1 MKKENGLTIIS
12 VLIYIIALLIILGVV
27 ATLTSYF
34 YKNINIEGESQL
46 TNAQFTKF
54 SGYITEEINQDGVRV
69 VEVGE
74 NENVTYI
81 TFTNKQTY
89 TYSKVNKAIYVNEI
103 NTIPGSLSFYLWE
116 PKGVKF
122 SELLDKAIRIAIK
135 RQERRNK
142 ITYSTNVNILNM
154 TAKK

>member
-12 VLIYIIALLIILGVV
+12 IIIYIIALLIVLGVV

-81 TFTNKQTY
+81 LLTFYIQ
-89 TYSKVNKAIYVNEI
+89 
-103 NTIPGSLSFYLWE
+103 
-116 PKGVKF
+116 F
-122 SELLDKAIRIAIK
+122 S
-135 RQERRNK
+135 
-142 ITYSTNVNILNM
+142 
-154 TAKK
+154 

>member
-69 VEVGE
+69 VEVAE

-103 NTIPGSLSFYLWE
+103 KICQNID
-116 PKGVKF
+116 KCNF
-122 SELLDKAIRIAIK
+122 SYTEEDNRDKIIVDFK
-135 RQERRNK
+135 SGNFERTTCF
-142 ITYSTNVNILNM
+142 IT
-154 TAKK
+154 KQ

>member
-103 NTIPGSLSFYLWE
+103 KICQNIDKCNFSYTEEDNRDKRIVDFKSGNFERTTSF
-116 PKGVKF
+116 
-122 SELLDKAIRIAIK
+122 
-135 RQERRNK
+135 
-142 ITYSTNVNILNM
+142 IT
-154 TAKK
+154 KQ